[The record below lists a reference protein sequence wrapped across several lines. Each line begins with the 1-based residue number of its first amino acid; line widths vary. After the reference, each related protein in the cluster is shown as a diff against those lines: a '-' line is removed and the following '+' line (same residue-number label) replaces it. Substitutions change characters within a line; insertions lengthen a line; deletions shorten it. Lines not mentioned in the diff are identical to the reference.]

1 MSAVAGA
8 ATASPAVAAGEVA
21 WRAEVDRSCRAPVGF
36 FFASAVFWLVVGT
49 VLALLATFKMHSPG
63 VLADLEFL
71 TFGRVRPAHLNTT
84 IYGWAS
90 MAGVGTLLWLEA
102 RLCRVPLPLGSLLV
116 AGCALW
122 NVAVAGG
129 TLEILAGKGTS
140 VEWLEFPYF
149 WSFFFA
155 AVFGVVMVA
164 SIMMFSARRVSHIY
178 VSQWYLFGSVLW
190 FPFLYLMANTLIH
203 PGVVRGVVQAAANW
217 WFAHNV
223 LGLWLTPV
231 GLAAVYYLLPK
242 LLGVPIHSYHLSI
255 LGFWTLALF
264 YNWAGTHHLIGG
276 PLPAWLVTVG
286 IVGSL
291 MMFIPVVTVAINH
304 HMTMRGH
311 FHRLL
316 DSPTLRF
323 TVFGAMSYTV
333 VSVQGSL
340 TALRMVNE
348 VGHFTHYTVAHAHL
362 GVYAFFS
369 MIMFGSIYYIAPR
382 LFRREWASSRLI
394 ALHFWAVAGGILMYW
409 TVLSVG
415 GWRQGLLMNNPD
427 VPFLE
432 TMAFTVP
439 YLWSRS
445 LAGTAMALG
454 HLVFAGLVWRMVF
467 GPGGLP
473 GGPTLLGRRPRG
485 AGEGVGS

>member
-1 MSAVAGA
+1 MSAA
-8 ATASPAVAAGEVA
+8 ASLAAPTTVDSADVA

-36 FFASAVFWLVVGT
+36 FFASAVFWLLVGT
-49 VLALLATFKMHSPG
+49 VLALVGSLKMHSPE
-63 VLADLEFL
+63 VLANWDFL
-71 TFGRVRPAHLNTT
+71 TFGRIRPAHLNTT

-90 MAGVGTLLWLEA
+90 MAGVGVLLWLQA
-102 RLCRVPLPLGSLLV
+102 RLSRVRLPLSGLLV

-129 TLEILAGKGTS
+129 TVEILAGRGTS

-149 WSFFFA
+149 WSFVFA

-164 SIMMFSARRVSHIY
+164 SLTMFSARRVAHVY

-203 PGVVRGVVQAAANW
+203 PGSVGGVMQAVTNW

-264 YNWAGTHHLIGG
+264 YNWAGTHHLVGG
-276 PLPAWLVTVG
+276 PIPAWLVTVG
-286 IVGSL
+286 IVGSV
-291 MMFIPVVTVAINH
+291 MMFIPVGTVALNH

-340 TALRMVNE
+340 TALRTVNE

-362 GVYAFFS
+362 GVYAFFT
-369 MIMFGSIYYIAPR
+369 MVMFGAVYYVAPR
-382 LFRREWASSRLI
+382 LFNREWAMPRLI
-394 ALHFWAVAGGILMYW
+394 SVHFWASAVGVALYW
-409 TVLSVG
+409 LALTVG
-415 GWRQGLLMNNPD
+415 GWRQGLLMNDPD
-427 VPFLE
+427 VPFLDVV
-432 TMAFTVP
+432 AFTVP
-439 YLWSRS
+439 YLWFRTG
-445 LAGTAMALG
+445 AGVLMTVG
-454 HLVFAGLVWRMVF
+454 HLAFAVLVTMMVVGPLGLR
-467 GPGGLP
+467 GSAAKGLP
-473 GGPTLLGRRPRG
+473 AA
-485 AGEGVGS
+485 AGEGVPA